1 MKHKKVVIALI
12 IILAVILAAVLL
24 RPIVRRMVEKAL
36 APTEITEGFTDE
48 LLDCLKDQY
57 GITIPSDARFVKGY
71 NGGNMQD
78 ACIVVVFACPLDN
91 YPLDNYKVSGRKAD
105 FVREV
110 LQLGEQTYPG
120 IGGAPE
126 QKYGDIFDSTDYQ
139 FSGELKNTEVPFT
152 SLEYKITEEELVVRL
167 IGWRCRQTFD

>member
-1 MKHKKVVIALI
+1 MKHKKVVIVLI
-12 IILAVILAAVLL
+12 IILAVILAAVFL

-36 APTEITEGFTDE
+36 GPTEITAGFTDE
-48 LLDCLKDQY
+48 LIDCLKDQY
-57 GITIPSDARFVKGY
+57 GITIPGDARFVKGY

-78 ACIVVVFACPLDN
+78 AFIVVVFAC
-91 YPLDNYKVSGRKAD
+91 PLDNYKVSGRKAD
-105 FVREV
+105 FVRQV
-110 LQLGEQTYPG
+110 LNLDEQTYPG